1 MKKLNTT
8 AILLLIVP
16 LFVCPWACAQK
27 IPMGFDVFGEF
38 GPSCL
43 EGNVHSGASGQV
55 KCEAGRFFGGMR
67 LRLTRHDAVEAS
79 YSWSPHV
86 FDEAYPLQYENARL
100 SSHSINY
107 VRYLSTDPHVQPFVT
122 GGVGWQSFRGSAGLD
137 KLLTT
142 NDSQLAWNFGAGIDV
157 IPQRNIALRF
167 EFRDYTTGMP
177 HYNTGSLHNIVP
189 SLGIVFRFNRN
200 RKL

>member
-1 MKKLNTT
+1 MKKLIATVG
-8 AILLLIVP
+8 LLFIVP
-16 LFVCPWACAQK
+16 LFSVPWACARD

-79 YSWSPHV
+79 YSYSPNV
-86 FDEAYPLQYENARL
+86 FDEAFPLHYENYL
-100 SSHSINY
+100 LNSHSINY
-107 VRYLSTDPHVQPFVT
+107 VRYLSAYPHLQPFVT
-122 GGVGWQSFRGSAGLD
+122 GGVGWESFHGTAGWNNW
-137 KLLTT
+137 LTT
-142 NDSQLAWNFGAGIDV
+142 NVSQFAWNFGAGIDV
-157 IPQRNIALRF
+157 IPQRYFALRF

-177 HYNTGSLHNIVP
+177 HYNTSSLHNIVP
-189 SLGIVFRFNRN
+189 SIGIVLRFNRN